1 MRLEDRCTVRCFWS
15 FCVHECCW
23 YQMAPICSKRR
34 GLEPTG
40 QPRLTAIVQSRRLT
54 IFVHIARGCFQL
66 SLLSRGLEETTRTP
80 ASHDWAMNTI
90 GLIRM
95 IRLLTSPKLKKCFF
109 FIPPSITS
117 NLPPISASSY
127 QFQSICRAYVHFSCN
142 RRVKN
147 VSMMM
152 MMMMMMMI
160 RSATLGKSFIL
171 MLPYH
176 RAV

>member
-1 MRLEDRCTVRCFWS
+1 MIIWTADHQVGVGACVLRRTFSGLSFWLSLLVISVLYCGYHVREIKMRLEDRCTVRCVWS
-15 FCVHECCW
+15 SCVHECCW

-40 QPRLTAIVQSRRLT
+40 QPRLTTIVQSRRLT

-95 IRLLTSPKLKKCFF
+95 IRLTSPKLKKCFF
-109 FIPPSITS
+109 FYSALHNIKFTS
-117 NLPPISASSY
+117 NFGQFLSISK
-127 QFQSICRAYVHFSCN
+127 H
-142 RRVKN
+142 
-147 VSMMM
+147 M
-152 MMMMMMMI
+152 
-160 RSATLGKSFIL
+160 
-171 MLPYH
+171 
-176 RAV
+176 